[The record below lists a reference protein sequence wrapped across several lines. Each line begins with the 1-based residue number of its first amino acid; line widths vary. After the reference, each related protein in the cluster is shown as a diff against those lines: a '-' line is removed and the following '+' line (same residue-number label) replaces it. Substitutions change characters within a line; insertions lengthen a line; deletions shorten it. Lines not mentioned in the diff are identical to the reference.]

1 MARHLF
7 PPDVFWTSDTSTT
20 PPTPRL
26 APAATFTVWTAREGG
41 TDVSDDL
48 LQTDLTTPLAPV
60 STADGERPWLYGPDT
75 LDGSEVV
82 VLYVQGGAG
91 TRYPVYAVDAV
102 IEALTAASDITATL
116 VELQA
121 KSNNDGTLTT
131 VNPDPLIVK
140 HATPAEWAASSLILA
155 LGQPGISYDQTTGAV
170 ELRFGDG
177 VNPWSGLQVITG
189 GGGGGGSGTVTVAG
203 ITDASTI
210 GRSIL
215 QAAAAGTV
223 RALIGID
230 WLAYSGTFDPEGV
243 FTAPIG
249 SLYRRTTGGS
259 GTTFYMKI
267 SGTGSTGWQAIGGVA
282 TKTSVGLGNV
292 DNTSDADKPVSTAT
306 QAQLDL
312 RAWRVFYTGTAWP
325 ARPAGAPAYGID
337 WVSSQHVSA
346 PAPTIGAGAAANGD
360 FWLCHPDAT

>member
-1 MARHLF
+1 MRHLF
-7 PPDVFWTSDTSTT
+7 PPDVFWTADTTTT

-26 APAATFTVWTAREGG
+26 APGVAFTVWTAREGG

-48 LQTDLTTPLAPV
+48 LQLDLATPQAPEAG
-60 STADGERPWLYGPDT
+60 SNGERPWLYGPDT
-75 LDGSEVV
+75 LDSEELV
-82 VLYVQGGAG
+82 VLYVQGGDG
-91 TRYPVYAVDAV
+91 TRYPMFAVDAV
-102 IEALTAASDITATL
+102 VEALQNASTTIGAIG
-116 VELQA
+116 ELQA
-121 KSNNDGTLTT
+121 RTNNDGTLDT

-140 HATPAEWAASSLILA
+140 HASPSEWAASNLILL

-170 ELRFGDG
+170 DLRFGDG
-177 VNPWSGLQVITG
+177 VNPWSGLQPITG
-189 GGGGGGSGTVTVAG
+189 GGGGGGTGTVTVAN
-203 ITDASTI
+203 ITDASTL

-282 TKTSVGLGNV
+282 TKTSIGLGNV
-292 DNTSDADKPVSTAT
+292 DNTSDAAKPVSTAT

-312 RAWRVFYTGTAWP
+312 RGWRVFYTGTAWP
-325 ARPAGAPAYGID
+325 ARPTGAPAYGID
-337 WVSSQHVSA
+337 WVSSNHVSA

-360 FWLCHPDAT
+360 FWLCHPDAA